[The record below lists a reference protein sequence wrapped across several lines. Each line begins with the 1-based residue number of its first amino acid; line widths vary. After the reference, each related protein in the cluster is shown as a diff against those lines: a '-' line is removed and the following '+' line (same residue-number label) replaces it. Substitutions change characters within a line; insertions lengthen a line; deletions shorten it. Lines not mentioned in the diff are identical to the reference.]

1 MIKDDFWSPELWMRD
16 AKCADTP
23 DPDLFFS
30 GVAEDIIKAQEICK
44 GCPVRL
50 LCASYAIENNTE
62 GGVWGGLTEADRK
75 TIKGVKARTRKGI
88 PNKKH

>member
-1 MIKDDFWSPELWMRD
+1 MIDDDLWTPELWMRD
-16 AKCADTP
+16 ARCADVE

-30 GVAEDIIKAQEICK
+30 GMPEDIAKAQAICK
-44 GCPVRL
+44 ECPVRL
-50 LCASYAIENNTE
+50 LCASYAIENNAE

-75 TIKGVKARTRKGI
+75 TIKASKRRSRKGI

>member
-1 MIKDDFWSPELWMRD
+1 MIDEEFWTPELWMRD

-30 GVAEDIIKAQEICK
+30 GVAEDIAKAQGICK
-44 GCPVRL
+44 GCPVRI

-75 TIKGVKARTRKGI
+75 TIKTSKTRSRKGI